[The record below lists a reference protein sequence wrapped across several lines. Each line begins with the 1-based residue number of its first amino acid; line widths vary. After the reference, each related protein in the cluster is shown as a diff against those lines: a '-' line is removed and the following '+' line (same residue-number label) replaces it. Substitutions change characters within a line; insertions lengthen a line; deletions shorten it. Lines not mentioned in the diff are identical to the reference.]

1 MGILDKFKL
10 DGKKAWVTGGT
21 RGIGRVCA
29 IGLAEAGADVA
40 IIGTNIETAQKTADE
55 IAGLGVK
62 TVAVQADVSDPAQV
76 DAMTQKVLDAFGTLD
91 IAFNNAG
98 IADGTNA
105 EDMTPEQWQRT
116 VDVNL
121 TGVFL
126 TSQAA
131 GRIML
136 KKKSGSIIN
145 MASMSA
151 SIINVPQKLCNYH
164 ATKAGVVALTR
175 SLAAEWAPNNVRVN
189 SISPGYHKSEMA
201 MQFSDNFPIWIPKI
215 PMGRMGEMEE
225 LQGLVLFL
233 ASDASSYTT
242 GAEIISDGGYTL
254 W

>member
-62 TVAVQADVSDPAQV
+62 TLAVQADVSDAAQV
-76 DAMTQKVLDAFGTLD
+76 DAMTRKVLDTFGTLD

-98 IADGTNA
+98 IADAAAA
-105 EDMTPEQWQRT
+105 EDMPLEQWQRM
-116 VDVNL
+116 VDVNM

-151 SIINVPQKLCNYH
+151 SIINVPQKICHYH
-164 ATKAGVVALTR
+164 AAKAGVVALTR
-175 SLAAEWAPNNVRVN
+175 SMAAEWAPSNVRVN
-189 SISPGYHKSEMA
+189 SISPGYHLSEMA
-201 MQFSDNFPIWIPKI
+201 QQFSDVFPTFISRI

>member
-55 IAGLGVK
+55 IAELGVK

-98 IADGTNA
+98 IADVANA
-105 EDMTPEQWQRT
+105 EDMTVEQWQRV
-116 VDVNL
+116 VDVNM

-136 KKKSGSIIN
+136 KKKYGSIIN

-151 SIINVPQKLCNYH
+151 TIINVPQKICHYH
-164 ATKAGVVALTR
+164 AAKAGVVAMTR
-175 SLAAEWAPNNVRVN
+175 CMAAEWAPSNVRVN

-201 MQFSDNFPIWIPKI
+201 MQFSEVFPTWIPRI
-215 PMGRMGEMEE
+215 PMGRMAEMEE

-242 GAEIISDGGYTL
+242 GADIISDGGYTL